1 MEYQS
6 EKSKTI
12 SAQRKRG
19 RRTRQF
25 SHHGFA
31 AYQMI
36 VLIDLFEIFD
46 REKQSATMGTR
57 DENNK
62 REDRATR
69 RAIQLPDV
77 PKNRHVLDRDDKAH

>member
-12 SAQRKRG
+12 SERRR
-19 RRTRQF
+19 RRTRRF
-25 SHHGFA
+25 LHHGFA

-36 VLIDLFEIFD
+36 MLIDLFEIFA

-62 REDRATR
+62 REDRATE
-69 RAIQLPDV
+69 RASQLPDV
-77 PKNRHVLDRDDKAH
+77 PKNRHVL